1 MDEAEREIG
10 SAKIPQLF
18 PDAVYHKLTPAPE
31 HPLFNYNGFH
41 PGLTLLEKGHIKS
54 RGYRAFMRDVVY
66 ERDMAIQVRDGAKL
80 YADVFRPAD
89 SEQNHVPVIIPWSPY
104 GKTGTGPQNY
114 DFMAPYRAGIAK
126 DRTSGYEKF
135 EAPDPAEWCERG
147 YAVLNIDA
155 RGSGVSEG
163 DLAHWGLQE
172 AEDIYDVI
180 EFISKQPWCSG
191 SVCMAGN
198 SWLSMAQVNF
208 VSRLSHPALKAIAP
222 WESQTDCYRHFV
234 ARGGRPHIKKFH
246 EMIKSGF
253 AGPGNAELVAPMI
266 YKRPLYDAY
275 WEAKRFPVENIDN
288 IPMYLTASYSSMLH
302 THGSFGTFRDA
313 KTTQKWLRV
322 HPYQEW
328 YDIYRPEIN
337 DELQRFFDRYC
348 KNVHNGWEYDTPPL
362 RLSLLGFE
370 DDGSTAR
377 TVVERPEE
385 AWPLARE
392 KQMYLF
398 LNASDMTMMI
408 EPVPEASSISYDGHS
423 LDSSADFRF
432 FFPEDTELA
441 GYSKLVLHVSCN
453 EHDEMDVVCQIR
465 KIDASGRPLQHLN
478 YPVPVAIEE
487 IDDFNTAKTLGP
499 QGFLRASHAVTLDE
513 GKSRGNDLFYTHD
526 RQQAIPPGEITLLE
540 IPLWPI
546 GMVFAK
552 GEGIM
557 LRVSGHD
564 MSLPETGLCILDEP
578 EDENVGKHVIH
589 TGGTYRSVLCIPTI

>member
-191 SVCMAGN
+191 SVCMA
-198 SWLSMAQVNF
+198 
-208 VSRLSHPALKAIAP
+208 
-222 WESQTDCYRHFV
+222 HFV

-288 IPMYLTASYSSMLH
+288 IPMYLTASYS
-302 THGSFGTFRDA
+302 
-313 KTTQKWLRV
+313 
-322 HPYQEW
+322 
-328 YDIYRPEIN
+328 PEIN

-589 TGGTYRSVLCIPTI
+589 TGVISLE